1 LDLCLIPL
9 HLLVTLKNAKRKKEL
24 ERQSWQIDALDKMV
38 EREYVTWVITCHCS
52 HEVLAHEKN

>member
-1 LDLCLIPL
+1 
-9 HLLVTLKNAKRKKEL
+9 LLVTLKNAKRKKEL

-52 HEVLAHEKN
+52 HEVLAHEKK